1 MSDTITV
8 TDNHAQL
15 DLTFKRG
22 DTFLEEF
29 AIEEENVDTGELE
42 PVDLTGSTFS
52 APIVDNRGTVLA
64 TLTLGSGITVFGD
77 DNNKLRLHVVA
88 ATTAGWTASCPVTLT
103 LVWTRPTTPVIVKT
117 IIVAKL

>member
-1 MSDTITV
+1 MSDIINV
-8 TDNHAQL
+8 THNHAQL
-15 DLTFKRG
+15 DWTFKRG

-29 AIEEENVDTGELE
+29 AIEEEDVVTEVLE

-52 APIVDNRGTVLA
+52 AVIADNRGTVLA

-77 DNNKLRLHVVA
+77 DNNKIRLHVVA
-88 ATTAGWTASCPVTLT
+88 ATTAGWTNTCPVTLT

-117 IIVAKL
+117 IIVAKI

>member
-8 TDNHAQL
+8 TDRHAQL
-15 DLTFKRG
+15 DWTFKRG

-29 AIEEENVDTGELE
+29 AIEEEDVLTGDIE

-52 APIVDNRGTVLA
+52 AVIADNRGTTIA

-77 DNNKLRLHVVA
+77 DNNKIRLHTVA
-88 ATTAGWTASCPVTLT
+88 ATTAGWTDTCPVTLT

-117 IIVAKL
+117 IIVAAI

>member
-15 DLTFKRG
+15 DWTFKRG

-29 AIEEENVDTGELE
+29 AIEEENVDTEVFE

-52 APIVDNRGTVLA
+52 AVIADNRGTTIA

-77 DNNKLRLHVVA
+77 DNNKIRLHTVA
-88 ATTAGWTASCPVTLT
+88 ATTAGWTDTCPVTLT
-103 LVWTRPTTPVIVKT
+103 LKWTRPTTPVIVKT

>member
-8 TDNHAQL
+8 TDRHAQL
-15 DLTFKRG
+15 DWTFKRG

-29 AIEEENVDTGELE
+29 AIEEQNVDTGVFE

-64 TLTLGSGITVFGD
+64 TLTIGSGITVFGD
-77 DNNKLRLHVVA
+77 DNNKIRLHTIS
-88 ATTAGWTASCPVTLT
+88 ATTAEWTDTCPVTLT

-117 IIVAKL
+117 IIVAVI

>member
-8 TDNHAQL
+8 TDRHAQL
-15 DLTFKRG
+15 DWTFKRG

-29 AIEEENVDTGELE
+29 AIEEEDVLTGDIE

-52 APIVDNRGTVLA
+52 AVIADNRGTTIA

-77 DNNKLRLHVVA
+77 DNNKIRLHTVA
-88 ATTAGWTASCPVTLT
+88 ATTAGWTDTCPVTLT

-117 IIVAKL
+117 IIVAVI